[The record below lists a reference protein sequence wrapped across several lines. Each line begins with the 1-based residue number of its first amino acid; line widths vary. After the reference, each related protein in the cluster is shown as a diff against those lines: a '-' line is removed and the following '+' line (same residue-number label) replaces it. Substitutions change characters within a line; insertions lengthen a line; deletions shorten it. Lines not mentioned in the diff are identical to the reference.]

1 MSDKKKYSVIYRV
14 VSGKGGVGKSFI
26 SSTLAYALAD
36 KGHKTLFIDLDTGLR
51 NVDLVLGLR
60 ERVVYNLFDVAEKG
74 MPLKNAVVKGIGRE
88 GENVPDF
95 LFCDNTKTKNA
106 VSMRAVSDLL
116 SEAVKE
122 YDAIVLDSPAGVEYG
137 FKMAARISVHDEDVE
152 IKCCTLIVSTPEI
165 PVLNTAHSIAN
176 RLAQP
181 DEIDEQG
188 EEYKSEPVYLVLN
201 RCIPEL
207 ADPAIDGGVSPQE
220 AAQQIMVPLIGAV
233 PMDIDV
239 VRCANQGKPVWVYRP
254 KSAPRAVI
262 SGIADILIKEFYKAP
277 EPEQPAEAPKEP
289 VKEPEPVEPKKPE
302 EPKAQEEPE
311 SKPEPETEPEHA
323 PAAEEAVQEDQP
335 EQEPEQE
342 EFPGAGK
349 YKPAESA
356 FGEPPASMSLMPE
369 QAVEEEKS
377 SGGIAGFISKVF
389 RSFSRKK

>member
-1 MSDKKKYSVIYRV
+1 MAEKKYSVIYRV

-36 KGHKTLFIDLDTGLR
+36 KGHKTLFVDLDTGLR

-60 ERVVYNLFDVAEKG
+60 DRVVYNLFDVAEKG

-106 VSMRAVSDLL
+106 VSMRAVRDLL

-220 AAQQIMVPLIGAV
+220 AARQIMVPLIGAV

-262 SGIADILIKEFYKAP
+262 SGIADILIKEFCKAP
-277 EPEQPAEAPKEP
+277 EPEAEAPQEPAVKEP
-289 VKEPEPVEPKKPE
+289 VQEAPAAVGNTSEDTPEASVETKTEAPV
-302 EPKAQEEPE
+302 Q
-311 SKPEPETEPEHA
+311 EPET
-323 PAAEEAVQEDQP
+323 QP
-335 EQEPEQE
+335 ETE
-342 EFPGAGK
+342 EELPGVDK

-356 FGEPPASMSLMPE
+356 FGEPPALMSLMPE
-369 QAVEEEKS
+369 QTAEEKKS
-377 SGGIAGFISKVF
+377 SGGVAGFFSKIF